1 MTKTEHILIVDDEP
15 SVVEVVSLYLKRDG
29 FEVSEAADGEQALA
43 IIDRETLNLVIL
55 DIMLPKVDGLSI
67 VRQVRTRTNIP
78 VIFLTARS
86 EELDRVVGLEI
97 GADDYVVK
105 PFSPRELV
113 ARVRAVLRRA
123 QPVQTNSMETEED
136 DRTISQ
142 GALRL
147 DPRTRDVTMREEPC
161 VLTAK
166 EFDLLWFLMRHP
178 RQVFN
183 REQLL
188 ENVWGVTDYV
198 DPSTITV
205 HIRRLRE
212 KIEADPGNPEY
223 LHTMWGV
230 GYRFDAPKE

>member
-29 FEVSEAADGEQALA
+29 FEVSEATDGEQALA
-43 IIDRETLNLVIL
+43 SIDRETPNLVIL
-55 DIMLPKVDGLSI
+55 DIMLPKVDGLSV
-67 VRQVRTRTNIP
+67 VRQVRTRTDIP
-78 VIFLTARS
+78 IILLTART
-86 EELDRVVGLEI
+86 EEMDRVVGLEI

-113 ARVRAVLRRA
+113 SRVRAVLRRA
-123 QPVQTNSMETEED
+123 QRVQPSSMETEEG
-136 DRTISQ
+136 RPISQ

-147 DPRTRDVTMREEPC
+147 DPRTRDVTMREESC

-188 ENVWGVTDYV
+188 ENVWGATDYV

-205 HIRRLRE
+205 HMRRLRE
-212 KIEADPGNPEY
+212 KIEADPGKPEY

-230 GYRFDAPKE
+230 GYRFEAPD

>member
-29 FEVSEAADGEQALA
+29 FEVSEAADGEQALT
-43 IIDRETLNLVIL
+43 IIDRETPNLVIL
-55 DIMLPKVDGLSI
+55 DIMLPKVDGLSV
-67 VRQVRTRTNIP
+67 VRQVRTRTDIP
-78 VIFLTARS
+78 IILLTARS
-86 EELDRVVGLEI
+86 EEMDRVVGLEI

-113 ARVRAVLRRA
+113 SRVRAVLRRT
-123 QPVQTNSMETEED
+123 QRVQTSSMETEA
-136 DRTISQ
+136 DRPISQ
-142 GALRL
+142 GALLL
-147 DPRTRDVTMREEPC
+147 DPRTRDVTMREESC

-166 EFDLLWFLMRHP
+166 EFDLLWFLLRHP

-205 HIRRLRE
+205 HMRRLRE
-212 KIEADPGNPEY
+212 KIEADPGKPEY

-230 GYRFDAPKE
+230 GYRFEAPHE